1 MEETLTPEVA
11 ASLLQAVA
19 EGDGIEDSVSI
30 QTLLALSEMALDL
43 ERLPLC
49 ERLAEVGHR
58 RAVAEDALEEAA
70 WALFLIA
77 RVILK
82 DALGRIEEALLAGE
96 EVNLD
101 ARLVG
106 ALNEAREAAESL
118 DDQRLI
124 GNIDQLQGI
133 HHRAIG
139 DLHRAR
145 QFFTTSLAAK
155 MDTDDGLGAA
165 NSLHN
170 LGELEMSLE
179 NHEDALGFFDRAAEM
194 FEEVEQPLESAHS
207 LSLASHALIHLDR
220 LGEARERLEVSLDI
234 GRDAQ
239 DETTQIVAHWGLA
252 DIGHLI
258 EDIPLEIENLQAA
271 VVLFI
276 HLEQAVPHQLRTRLD
291 AMVDALDSD

>member
-11 ASLLQAVA
+11 ASLLQTVA
-19 EGDGIEDSVSI
+19 EGDGIEDTVSI
-30 QTLLALSEMALDL
+30 RTLLALSEMALDL
-43 ERLPLC
+43 EQLPLC
-49 ERLAEVGHR
+49 EKLAESGHR
-58 RAVAEDALEEAA
+58 RAVEEDSPEEAA

-82 DALGRIEEALLAGE
+82 DALGRIEEALLAGQD
-96 EVNLD
+96 VNLD

-106 ALNEAREAAESL
+106 ALNEAREVAESI
-118 DDQRLI
+118 DDQRII

-139 DLHRAR
+139 DLTRAR
-145 QFFTTSLAAK
+145 QLFTSSLAAK
-155 MDTDDGLGAA
+155 IDTDDGLGAA

-170 LGELEMSLE
+170 LGELEMSLD
-179 NHEDALGFFDRAAEM
+179 NHEDALGFFDRAAEG
-194 FEEVEQPLESAHS
+194 FEEVEQPLEAAHS
-207 LSLASHALIHLDR
+207 LSLSSHALIHLNRID
-220 LGEARERLEVSLDI
+220 EARERLEVSLDI

-239 DETTQIVAHWGLA
+239 DESTQIVAHWGLA
-252 DIGHLI
+252 DIGHLT
-258 EDIPLEIENLQAA
+258 EDISLEIENLQAA

>member
-1 MEETLTPEVA
+1 MEETLTPEAA

-19 EGDGIEDSVSI
+19 EGDGIEDTVSI

-43 ERLPLC
+43 EQLPLC

-58 RAVAEDALEEAA
+58 RAVADDSLEEAA

-82 DALGRIEEALLAGE
+82 DALGRIEEALLAE
-96 EVNLD
+96 QEVNLD
-101 ARLVG
+101 SRLVG
-106 ALNEAREAAESL
+106 ALNEAREAAESI
-118 DDQRLI
+118 DNQRLI

-139 DLHRAR
+139 DLPRAR
-145 QFFTTSLAAK
+145 QFFASSLAAK
-155 MDTDDGLGAA
+155 TDTDDGLGAA

-179 NHEDALGFFDRAAEM
+179 NHEDALGFFDRAAEI
-194 FEEVEQPLESAHS
+194 FEEVGQPLEGAHS

-220 LGEARERLEVSLDI
+220 LDEARERLEVSLDI

-239 DETTQIVAHWGLA
+239 DEPTQIVAHWGLA
-252 DIGHLI
+252 DIGHLT

-276 HLEQAVPHQLRTRLD
+276 HLEQAVPNQLRTRLD

>member
-1 MEETLTPEVA
+1 MEESLTPEAA

-19 EGDGIEDSVSI
+19 EGEGIEDTVSI

-43 ERLPLC
+43 EQLPLC
-49 ERLAEVGHR
+49 ERLAEAGHR
-58 RAVAEDALEEAA
+58 RAVVEDSFEEAA

-82 DALGRIEEALLAGE
+82 DALGRIEEAILAE
-96 EVNLD
+96 KEVTLD

-106 ALNEAREAAESL
+106 ALSEAREAAESI
-118 DDQRLI
+118 DNQRLI

-139 DLHRAR
+139 DLPRAR
-145 QFFTTSLAAK
+145 QLFTSSLAAK
-155 MDTDDGLGAA
+155 TDTDDGLGAA

-179 NHEDALGFFDRAAEM
+179 NHEDALGFFDRAAEK
-194 FEEVEQPLESAHS
+194 FEEVGQPLEGAHS
-207 LSLASHALIHLDR
+207 LSLASHALIHLER
-220 LGEARERLEVSLDI
+220 LDEARERLEVSLDI

-239 DETTQIVAHWGLA
+239 DESTQIVAHWGLA
-252 DIGHLI
+252 DIGHLT

-276 HLEQAVPHQLRTRLD
+276 HLEQAVPNELRTRLD
-291 AMVDALDSD
+291 TMVDALDSN

>member
-1 MEETLTPEVA
+1 MEETLTPEAA

-19 EGDGIEDSVSI
+19 EGDGIEDSVSV
-30 QTLLALSEMALDL
+30 QTLLALAEMALDL

-49 ERLAEVGHR
+49 ERLAESGHR
-58 RAVAEDALEEAA
+58 RAVAEDATEEAA

-82 DALGRIEEALLAGE
+82 DALGRIEEALLAQQ

-106 ALNEAREAAESL
+106 ALNEARDAAESIG
-118 DDQRLI
+118 DQRLI

-145 QFFTTSLAAK
+145 QLFTSSLAAK
-155 MDTDDGLGAA
+155 TDTGDGLGAA

-179 NHEDALGFFDRAAEM
+179 NHENALGFFDRAAEA
-194 FEEVEQPLESAHS
+194 FEEVEEPLEGAHS

-220 LGEARERLEVSLDI
+220 LDEARERLETSLDI

-239 DETTQIVAHWGLA
+239 DESTQIVAHWGLA
-252 DIGHLI
+252 DIGHLT
-258 EDIPLEIENLQAA
+258 EDIPLELENLQAA

-276 HLEQAVPHQLRTRLD
+276 HLEQAVPDHLRTRLD
-291 AMVDALDSD
+291 AMIDALDSE